1 MISIGENSNITI
13 DNVQGNNGFVGI
25 AVKDGSFTRLENINI
40 NNSVIGLA
48 TYIKKPEYEFP
59 STDLNKFKFKKVK
72 ENFISDKNSKIVFQ
86 NKENNLILSISNDK
100 IIDLIYKRD
109 LRYIN

>member
-48 TYIKKPEYEFP
+48 TYIKA
-59 STDLNKFKFKKVK
+59 
-72 ENFISDKNSKIVFQ
+72 
-86 NKENNLILSISNDK
+86 
-100 IIDLIYKRD
+100 
-109 LRYIN
+109 